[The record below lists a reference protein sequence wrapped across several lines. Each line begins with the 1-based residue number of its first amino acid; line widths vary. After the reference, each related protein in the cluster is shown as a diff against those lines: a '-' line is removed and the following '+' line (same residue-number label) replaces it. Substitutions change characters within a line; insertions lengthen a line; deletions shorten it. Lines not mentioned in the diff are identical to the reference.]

1 MRSPAHY
8 KAWLENPPEPTPAM
22 ALGRAFHCALLEPE
36 RFAATHVVAEKFDRR
51 TKEGKAKAE
60 AWEAENQ
67 GKIPLT
73 PEQAEAVRRDVV

>member
-1 MRSPAHY
+1 
-8 KAWLENPPEPTPAM
+8 M